1 MPMPL
6 SWPPST
12 HTSPNVLFFID
23 WNIQSELDGRVPA
36 EHPGEHQLQDG
47 GCGGRPG
54 SSGSLS
60 GAKEKVPELPWWPG
74 WGRAGQQLQP
84 GEADSQ
90 CCPSQEAASRDTAQW
105 NQVEER
111 RGEKIIITTLHLH
124 DYLPVFITVSIH
136 IILGYHCGLII
147 SDEWQHYWTT
157 CTWS

>member
-6 SWPPST
+6 SWPPNKQ
-12 HTSPNVLFFID
+12 TSPNVLFFLD
-23 WNIQSELDGRVPA
+23 WNIQSQLDGRVPA

-54 SSGSLS
+54 RRWSLS

-90 CCPSQEAASRDTAQW
+90 CCPSQEAASRDSGHW
-105 NQVEER
+105 DEVER
-111 RGEKIIITTLHLH
+111 REIRSLLYTIDYLH
-124 DYLPVFITVSIH
+124 DYLSVLLTVSTQ
-136 IILGYHCGLII
+136 IILLGCNI